1 VTEDRLEGFLDR
13 LASEAP
19 TPGAGAAT
27 ALTAAASAAVVAMVC
42 RVTARRTAPSDDLAQ
57 IDQEAET
64 LRARLTALVREDAD
78 AFAAVIEARRAPA
91 ERRPQAVRAALVRAT
106 EVPVEIASAARR
118 ILALCDRLVMSA
130 RASTVSD
137 LGVAVILAAAALEG
151 AALTARVNLR
161 DLDDPAFVSRSHS
174 QLAKL
179 VGDAAVTRQR
189 LAQVVAARTGI
200 PA

>member
-1 VTEDRLEGFLDR
+1 MIEERLEGFLDR
-13 LASEAP
+13 LASATP
-19 TPGAGAAT
+19 TPGAGAAA
-27 ALTAAASAAVVAMVC
+27 ALTAAASAAVVAMVSQ
-42 RVTARRTAPSDDLAQ
+42 VTARRAAPRDDLARV
-57 IDQEAET
+57 DEEAEA
-64 LRARLTALVREDAD
+64 LRARLTALVQEDAD
-78 AFAAVIEARRAPA
+78 AYAAVIEARRSTAK
-91 ERRPQAVRAALVRAT
+91 RHQAVRTALVRAI
-106 EVPVEIASAARR
+106 EVPVEIASAAER
-118 ILALCDRLVMSA
+118 ILALCDRLAMSA

-161 DLDDPAFVSRSHS
+161 ELDEREFVSRIHS

-189 LAQVVAARTGI
+189 LVQVVAARTGI

>member
-106 EVPVEIASAARR
+106 EVPVEIASAAQR

-161 DLDDPAFVSRSHS
+161 DLDDPAFVSRSRAV
-174 QLAKL
+174 LAKL
-179 VGDAAVTRQR
+179 VEDAAVTRQR
-189 LAQVVAARTGI
+189 LAQGVAARTGI